1 MRSVPEEISEREV
14 RIKMAP
20 DTGTGTGIC
29 SRTIRPF
36 ASDCSSCCIDYS
48 LCNPIIAADL
58 NIDETAT
65 PQLKAHE
72 RKYRVAAVDST
83 LTIIVDQRVD
93 TERVKKAAA
102 AQYRGIQRILYFSA
116 QLVPQPP
123 PQRRAESA
131 LGPIDD
137 VARQNTPHG
146 FLED

>member
-20 DTGTGTGIC
+20 DAGTGTGIS

-48 LCNPIIAADL
+48 LCNPLIAADL
-58 NIDETAT
+58 NIDETAA
-65 PQLKAHE
+65 PQFKAHE

-83 LTIIVDQRVD
+83 LTIIVDQCAD
-93 TERVKKAAA
+93 TARVKEAAA
-102 AQYRGIQRILYFSA
+102 AHYRGIQGILDFSA

-131 LGPIDD
+131 LGAIDD
-137 VARQNTPHG
+137 VARQNPQHG
-146 FLED
+146 LLED